1 MKSYKIIVPKPAEDA
16 EGKVNFYEEGTIIA
30 ITDDKKDSEAAVM
43 ERFLDNGWA
52 IEVKTVEPEVT
63 KPAPKAKAEKET
75 DNLNA
80 KKPSPRKKTAKKTL

>member
-1 MKSYKIIVPKPAEDA
+1 MRSYKIIVPKPAEDA

-52 IEVKTVEPEVT
+52 IEVKME
-63 KPAPKAKAEKET
+63 PAPEPKITPVKKESVSL
-75 DNLNA
+75 DA
-80 KKPSPRKKTAKKTL
+80 KKPSPRKKTAKKTI